1 MALAV
6 AACEPA
12 VAAPAGHAG
21 TPAGAYAVGVRTLD
35 LRRGEARPLP
45 TTVRYPAAGRG
56 GAVAEGRFRFM
67 VAFGARGT
75 IERMPRRAA
84 PALVATT
91 LALGL
96 VGCGADPSLPAA
108 RVPAAPTAAAPTT
121 AAPTAVAPA
130 RAGAAPTRTYEVAER
145 TLDVVRGGRELEVTI
160 WYPRAARRFPLVL
173 FSHGLGG
180 LPSDY
185 ADLLTRWAAVGF
197 VVAAPAYPGTSGN
210 AVERDPLDVLNQPAD
225 ASYVIDRV
233 LALDKRAGDPL
244 RGRLATDRIAAA
256 GHSAGGITTVGL
268 FTRGRDDRLDAGIVL
283 AGSSLG
289 MGTSF
294 TGAAAPQLFVHGER
308 DDVVSYAAG
317 KAAYDAVPWPKAL
330 LSLPEGD
337 HLLRA
342 GDSSWGVVADT
353 TVEFLRWTLY
363 GDPAARG
370 RIPRDAAR
378 GRVAVLDD
386 RL

>member
-1 MALAV
+1 
-6 AACEPA
+6 
-12 VAAPAGHAG
+12 
-21 TPAGAYAVGVRTLD
+21 
-35 LRRGEARPLP
+35 
-45 TTVRYPAAGRG
+45 
-56 GAVAEGRFRFM
+56 M
-67 VAFGARGT
+67 VAFGGRGT
-75 IERMPRRAA
+75 IERMSRR
-84 PALVATT
+84 ALVAIV

-96 VGCGADPSLPAA
+96 VGCGADPSVPAP
-108 RVPAAPTAAAPTT
+108 RVPAVPTAVAPTAAAPT
-121 AAPTAVAPA
+121 AAKP
-130 RAGAAPTRTYEVAER
+130 GAAPTRTYEVASR
-145 TLDVVRGGRELEVTI
+145 TLRVARDGRQLEVTV
-160 WYPRAARRFPLVL
+160 WYPKAARRFPLVL

-185 ADLLTRWAAVGF
+185 ADLLTRWAAAGF
-197 VVAAPAYPGTSGN
+197 VVAAPAYPGTSGE

-308 DDVVSYAAG
+308 DNVVSYAAG

-363 GDPAARG
+363 GDPAAKG

-378 GRVAVLDD
+378 SGVAVLDN

>member
-1 MALAV
+1 
-6 AACEPA
+6 
-12 VAAPAGHAG
+12 
-21 TPAGAYAVGVRTLD
+21 
-35 LRRGEARPLP
+35 
-45 TTVRYPAAGRG
+45 
-56 GAVAEGRFRFM
+56 M
-67 VAFGARGT
+67 VAFGAPGT
-75 IERMPRRAA
+75 IERMSRRTV
-84 PALVATT
+84 PALAAAV

-96 VGCGADPSLPAA
+96 VGCGADPSVPAP
-108 RVPAAPTAAAPTT
+108 RVPAVHTPAPVSPS
-121 AAPTAVAPA
+121 APA
-130 RAGAAPTRTYEVAER
+130 KPGAAPAGTYEVAR
-145 TLDVVRGGRELEVTI
+145 RMLDVVRDGRDLEVTI
-160 WYPRAARRFPLVL
+160 WYPRAGRRFPLVL

-185 ADLLTRWAAVGF
+185 ADLLTRWAAAGF
-197 VVAAPAYPGTSGN
+197 VVAAPAYPKTSGD
-210 AVERDPLDVLNQPAD
+210 AVDRDPLDVLNQPAD

-233 LALDKRAGDPL
+233 LALDKRGGDPL
-244 RGRLATDRIAAA
+244 RGRIATDRIAAA

-294 TGAAAPQLFVHGER
+294 TGSAAPQLFVHGER
-308 DDVVSYAAG
+308 DSVVSYAAG

-330 LSLPEGD
+330 LSLPAGD

-342 GDSSWGVVADT
+342 GDSSWGVVGDT

-363 GDPAARG
+363 GDPAAKG

-378 GRVAVLDD
+378 GGIGVLDN

>member
-1 MALAV
+1 MA
-6 AACEPA
+6 
-12 VAAPAGHAG
+12 
-21 TPAGAYAVGVRTLD
+21 
-35 LRRGEARPLP
+35 
-45 TTVRYPAAGRG
+45 
-56 GAVAEGRFRFM
+56 
-67 VAFGARGT
+67 AFGARGT
-75 IERMPRRAA
+75 IERMSRRAV
-84 PALVATT
+84 PTLVATV

-96 VGCGADPSLPAA
+96 VGCGADPSVPAP
-108 RVPAAPTAAAPTT
+108 RVPAVPTPTAV
-121 AAPTAVAPA
+121 APTAVAPA
-130 RAGAAPTRTYEVAER
+130 PRGTAPARTYGVARR
-145 TLDVVRGGRELEVTI
+145 TLDVARDGRELEVTI

-185 ADLLTRWAAVGF
+185 ADLLTRWAAAGF
-197 VVAAPAYPGTSGN
+197 VVAAPAYPRTSGD
-210 AVERDPLDVLNQPAD
+210 AVDRDPLDVLNQPAD

-244 RGRLATDRIAAA
+244 RGRLATDRVAAA

-308 DDVVSYAAG
+308 DNVVSYAAG

-330 LSLPEGD
+330 LSLPDGD

-363 GDPAARG
+363 GDPAAKG

-378 GRVAVLDD
+378 SGVAVLDN

>member
-1 MALAV
+1 
-6 AACEPA
+6 
-12 VAAPAGHAG
+12 
-21 TPAGAYAVGVRTLD
+21 
-35 LRRGEARPLP
+35 
-45 TTVRYPAAGRG
+45 
-56 GAVAEGRFRFM
+56 M
-67 VAFGARGT
+67 VAFGGRGT
-75 IERMPRRAA
+75 IERMSRR
-84 PALVATT
+84 ALVAIV
-91 LALGL
+91 LAIGL
-96 VGCGADPSLPAA
+96 VGCGADPSVPAP
-108 RVPAAPTAAAPTT
+108 RVPAVPTAVAPTAAAPT
-121 AAPTAVAPA
+121 AAKP
-130 RAGAAPTRTYEVAER
+130 GAAPTRTYEVASR
-145 TLDVVRGGRELEVTI
+145 TLRVARDERQLEVTV
-160 WYPRAARRFPLVL
+160 WYPKAARRFPLVL

-185 ADLLTRWAAVGF
+185 ADLLTRWAAAGF
-197 VVAAPAYPGTSGN
+197 VVAAPAYPGTSGD

-308 DDVVSYAAG
+308 DNVVSYAAG

-363 GDPAARG
+363 GDPAAKG

-378 GRVAVLDD
+378 SGVAVLDN